1 MFPSL
6 AFVFAALSLA
16 RCNPVPQASSRD
28 KVLLVSFDGFRW
40 DYDQDVDTPN
50 LDAMATEG
58 VKARYMTPA
67 FITLTSPCH
76 FTLLT
81 GRYLENH
88 GVIHN
93 MWFNTS
99 TGVKLPYYSTQG
111 VDSWW
116 DNGSLPIW
124 ITAQRQANEFTQC
137 LHQQGLK
144 TGSIHFPGTKAKY
157 QGEEVNM
164 KLVEPPLFNYSNE
177 TAWRE
182 NIDTAMEWFTVN
194 NLDLITLY
202 FGEPDSAGHKY
213 GPEST
218 ERKNMVSQVDR
229 TIGYLR
235 QRIRESGL
243 ESSLNLIITSDHGM
257 ETVIKTNEIHIQ
269 KVENFTFKDIQFEL
283 LDYGP
288 NGLLVP
294 KEGKLEHVYSVLKNA
309 HPKLH
314 VYKKEEFPKRFHYA
328 NHPRITPL
336 LMYGDPGYVIHGRY
350 KVQFNKG
357 EHGFDNEAMN
367 MKTIFRAVGPAF
379 KQGLLAEPF
388 ESVNVYALLCELL
401 GIAPEP
407 HDGSLEATRPM
418 LRSGA
423 PLLAAMK
430 LPVVLGIALILQ
442 CWGG

>member
-1 MFPSL
+1 MLLSL
-6 AFVFAALSLA
+6 GLLLAALSSVSCLPLQQEPN
-16 RCNPVPQASSRD
+16 RS
-28 KVLLVSFDGFRW
+28 KLLLVSFDGFRW

-50 LDAMATEG
+50 LDAMAVDG
-58 VKARYMTPA
+58 VKAKYMTPA
-67 FITLTSPCH
+67 FVTLTSPCH

-99 TGVKLPYYSTQG
+99 TGVKLPYHPTQG
-111 VDSWW
+111 ISSWW

-124 ITAQRQANEFTQC
+124 ITAQRQAIQVSLKC
-137 LHQQGLK
+137 LHSQGLK
-144 TGSIHFPGTKAKY
+144 TGSIYFPGGRAKY
-157 QGEEVNM
+157 QGEEVNK
-164 KLVEPPLFNYSNE
+164 KLVEPNLFNYSNE
-177 TAWRE
+177 TNWRQ
-182 NIDTAMEWFTVN
+182 NIDTVMEWFTED
-194 NLDLITLY
+194 NLDFIALY
-202 FGEPDSAGHKY
+202 FGEPDSSGHKF

-218 ERKNMVSQVDR
+218 QRKNMIQQVDR
-229 TIGYLR
+229 TVGYLR
-235 QRIRESGL
+235 QRVRETGL
-243 ESSLNLIITSDHGM
+243 ESNLNLIITSDHGM
-257 ETVIKTNEIHIQ
+257 DTVIKSNEILIRTIS
-269 KVENFTFKDIQFEL
+269 NFTFKDIEFEL

-314 VYKKEEFPKRFHYA
+314 VYKKEEFPSRFHYA

-336 LMYGDPGYVIHGRY
+336 VLHSDPGYVIHGRI

-357 EHGFDNEAMN
+357 EHGFDNEDMN

-379 KQGLLAEPF
+379 KQGLVVEPF

-401 GIAPEP
+401 GITPEP
-407 HDGSLEATRPM
+407 HDGSLEVTKPM
-418 LRSGA
+418 LRESS
-423 PLLAAMK
+423 
-430 LPVVLGIALILQ
+430 
-442 CWGG
+442 